1 MVDKWGRLESFIFE
15 KMAETKLPG
24 LSAVAIS
31 GDKIVWERGFGF
43 RDLASGLPATPQTL
57 YGIGSITKSF
67 TAIAILQLAEQGK
80 LSLDDPVEKFLPFSI
95 RPGGEPIRVR
105 HLLSHSSGI
114 PALGYAEAVIRTVTG
129 AGGKTLP
136 IATAADIMTF
146 MADAGE
152 WTVARPGERW
162 FYLNEGYVLL
172 GAVVERC
179 SGVPYEDYVRA
190 HILRPLRMERSFF
203 RKEEVEGDPD
213 TATPYVI
220 TKDGERRPSTYP
232 YGGISADGGLI
243 SNALDLSRYVAMYLS
258 LGELQGAR
266 VLSEESIKA
275 MGAPCVREPFQGPF
289 GEEGYGLG
297 LMIFPDF
304 LGRKLLCHGG
314 SVEVSTA
321 WMGFVPEE
329 GVGIALL
336 ANGSGYP
343 MSQLGMYG
351 LALLLGEEPDEL
363 PFARWER
370 TLSELAGTYETYK
383 GTMQAQVRRAG
394 DFLMLELRD
403 RYTELVVP
411 LVLEGREGGAVTFYT
426 WQGRRKLPV
435 EFLVHEGRVELIY
448 ERYLLRRVG
457 PVSQ

>member
-1 MVDKWGRLESFIFE
+1 VVEKWAKLESFIFE

-24 LSAVAIS
+24 LSAAAIS
-31 GDKIVWERGFGF
+31 GDKIVWERGLGF
-43 RDLASGLPATPQTL
+43 RDLASGLPATPHTL

-67 TAIAILQLAEQGK
+67 TAIAILQLAEGGK
-80 LSLDDPVEKFLPFSI
+80 LSLDDPVEKFLPISL
-95 RPGGEPIRVR
+95 RPSEEPILIR

-114 PALGYAEAVIRTVTG
+114 PALGYAEAVIRAVTG
-129 AGGKTLP
+129 AGGKSLP
-136 IATAADIMTF
+136 IATASDILTF

-172 GAVVERC
+172 GAMVERC
-179 SGVPYEDYVRA
+179 CGVPYEDYVRE
-190 HILRPLRMERSFF
+190 HILRPLGMERSFF

-213 TATPYVI
+213 AATPYVI
-220 TKDGERRPSTYP
+220 TREGERRPSTYP
-232 YGGISADGGLI
+232 YGGIFADGGLI
-243 SNALDLSRYVAMYLS
+243 SNAWDLSRYVAMYLN
-258 LGELQGAR
+258 LGELQGTR

-275 MGAPCVREPFQGPF
+275 MGTPCVQEPFQGPF

-297 LMIFPDF
+297 LMIFPNF

-329 GVGIALL
+329 RVGIVLL

-351 LALLLGEEPDEL
+351 LAILVGEAPDEL

-370 TLSELAGTYETYK
+370 TLSELTGTYETYK

-394 DFLMLELRD
+394 DFLMLELGD

-411 LVLEGREGGAVTFYT
+411 LVPEGNEGNTVTFYT

-435 EFLVHEGRVELIY
+435 EFLVREGRVELIY

-457 PVSQ
+457 PVSR